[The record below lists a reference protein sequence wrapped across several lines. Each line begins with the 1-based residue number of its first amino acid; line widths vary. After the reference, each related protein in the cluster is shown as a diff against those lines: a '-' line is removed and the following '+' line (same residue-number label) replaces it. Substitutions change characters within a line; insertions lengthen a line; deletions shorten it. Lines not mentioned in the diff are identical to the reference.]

1 MHRTTALT
9 VTPLP
14 QSKTNDCAV
23 VLCIHVSITELL
35 LVFGCS
41 YNNIYVCYLYNVE
54 EKNTHADLPWEASGA
69 FLVTTLYT
77 YSTQPAHLTCI

>member
-1 MHRTTALT
+1 MY
-9 VTPLP
+9 
-14 QSKTNDCAV
+14 
-23 VLCIHVSITELL
+23 LL
-35 LVFGCS
+35 LS
-41 YNNIYVCYLYNVE
+41 YSLVVATTIYMYAVYNVE